1 MVDDGIATEYT
12 ILAAARWIKERK
24 NECKKLIVAVPV
36 TPAKSETVTMLNQIA
51 DKVIILYMPEEFY
64 AVGQFYKKFDQI
76 SDNEVKTI
84 LDKYSKL

>member
-1 MVDDGIATEYT
+1 
-12 ILAAARWIKERK
+12 
-24 NECKKLIVAVPV
+24 
-36 TPAKSETVTMLNQIA
+36 MLNQIA